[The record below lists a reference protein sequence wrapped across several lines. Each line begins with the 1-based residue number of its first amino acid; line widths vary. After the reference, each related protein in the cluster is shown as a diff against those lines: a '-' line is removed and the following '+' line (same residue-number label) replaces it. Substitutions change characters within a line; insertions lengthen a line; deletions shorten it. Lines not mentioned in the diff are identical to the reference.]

1 MSVAPNCFTSDIAS
15 GYISDPLI
23 RSKGI
28 IAKTFFFVLLK
39 VSKFSTETSWAIL
52 LPNKE
57 AAILPFFDFARSPF
71 FFVNLFAYAFYYDTN
86 LQNSAL
92 L

>member
-1 MSVAPNCFTSDIAS
+1 MSVNVDAYDGFGASPMQNLMNSFPIKRVKSSPIIDIVSKKYLWVMSVAPNCFTSDIAS

-39 VSKFSTETSWAIL
+39 VSKFSTETS
-52 LPNKE
+52 
-57 AAILPFFDFARSPF
+57 
-71 FFVNLFAYAFYYDTN
+71 
-86 LQNSAL
+86 
-92 L
+92 